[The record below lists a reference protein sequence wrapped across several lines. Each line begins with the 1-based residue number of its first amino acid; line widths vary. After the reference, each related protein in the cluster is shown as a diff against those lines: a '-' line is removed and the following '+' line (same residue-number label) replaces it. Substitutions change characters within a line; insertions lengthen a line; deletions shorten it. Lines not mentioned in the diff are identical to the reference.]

1 MTMSKKGPSEKRSLK
16 QSIGRFIRHNRIP
29 YAFIAPAVLIM
40 FLVHLI
46 PTGEAIYMSLLNVT
60 QKTFAAPFSSPFVGL
75 HHYQRILGGLFLG
88 SEEKLISDLTQSV
101 INSFW
106 FTLWV
111 QVGTLVISLI
121 LALLLN
127 REFVG
132 RGLARTLVLLPWV
145 IPTFAVGV
153 IWRFIWAQE
162 GGLANRVITDWLHLN
177 EQPIRWLIGV
187 NARTA
192 LIIPAIWRG
201 LPFTTVM
208 LLAAMQIIP
217 TDIYEAADIDG
228 ANNVQKFLYITWH
241 YLIPI
246 IAVTTLFGIVF
257 NFFGFGPYNIA
268 ITLFGTDQLGKYV
281 DLIMVTIARQSF
293 GYQLY
298 GYGAAAS
305 VLIMLAALVFTGLYY
320 RFFREGLT
328 SE

>member
-1 MTMSKKGPSEKRSLK
+1 MSKIQKSMA
-16 QSIGRFIRHNRIP
+16 RFIRKNRVP
-29 YAFIAPAVLIM
+29 YAFIAPAVLVM

-46 PTGEAIYMSLLNVT
+46 PTIEALYMSLLNVT
-60 QKTFAAPFSSPFVGL
+60 QSTYAAPFSSPFVGFL
-75 HHYQRILGGLFLG
+75 HYQRILSGLFFG
-88 SEEKLISDLTQSV
+88 TGDKLISDLTQSV

-106 FTLWV
+106 FTFWV
-111 QVGTLVISLI
+111 QLGTLVISLI

-153 IWRFIWAQE
+153 IWRFIWAQD
-162 GGLANRVITDWLHLN
+162 GGLANRIIINWLHLTPD
-177 EQPIRWLIGV
+177 PIRWLIGP

-201 LPFTTVM
+201 LPFSTVM

-217 TDIYEAADIDG
+217 QDIYEAAAIDG
-228 ANNVQKFLYITWH
+228 ANDIQKFAYITWH
-241 YLIPI
+241 YLVPI

-268 ITLFGTDQLGKYV
+268 ITLFGTDQLGRYV
-281 DLIMVTIARQSF
+281 DLIMVAIARQSF

-298 GYGAAAS
+298 GFGAAAS
-305 VLIMLAALVFTGLYY
+305 VLVMIAALFFTGLYY
-320 RFFREGLT
+320 RVFRSGLT

>member
-1 MTMSKKGPSEKRSLK
+1 MGKFQKAL
-16 QSIGRFIRHNRIP
+16 GRFMRINRIA
-29 YAFIAPAVLIM
+29 YSFIAPAVIVM

-46 PTGEAIYMSLLNVT
+46 PTAQALYMSLLNVT
-60 QKTFAAPFSSPFVGL
+60 QSTYAAPFSSPFVGL
-75 HHYQRILGGLFLG
+75 HHYQRILGGLLFG
-88 SEEKLISDLTQSV
+88 SEDKLITDLTQSV

-111 QVGTLVISLI
+111 QLGTLAISLI

-127 REFVG
+127 REFFA

-162 GGLANRVITDWLHLN
+162 GGLANRIIVDWLHLADD
-177 EQPIRWLIGV
+177 PLRWLIGA

-192 LIIPAIWRG
+192 LILPAIWRG

-217 TDIYEAADIDG
+217 DDIYEAAAIDG
-228 ANNVQKFLYITWH
+228 ANDIQKFLYITWH
-241 YLIPI
+241 YLVPI

-268 ITLFGTDQLGKYV
+268 ITLFGTDQLGRYV
-281 DLIMVTIARQSF
+281 DLIMVAIARQSF

-305 VLIMLAALVFTGLYY
+305 VIIMIAALVFTGLYY
-320 RFFREGLT
+320 RTFKEGLT